1 VPGLGRRLRNMRDK
15 LRADK
20 SKATEFSQG
29 LLVNGICATPH
40 PLFLSTALTQQGVDR
55 TLEAAETA
63 LREMKESR

>member
-1 VPGLGRRLRNMRDK
+1 VPGLG
-15 LRADK
+15 ADK